1 MKHKI
6 LAVLLLIVV
15 LALTAVLFVACNKA
29 PTAEYCTIIV
39 EYGEFATD
47 DGFTRG
53 QCTFKIIKGEYIT
66 VSQVYNKIIQPG
78 GWGTGFGYDIY
89 ALSEDGLTVYDE
101 SQPVERDMKLCVL
114 DGMCFSAARVTVVA
128 KSDRLK
134 NLWEL
139 SHSQEDKESF
149 NAYKATTFFHSW
161 FIPNNNAFAKILGL
175 ETMEFQFQLEGDETI
190 YNNINEF
197 YSLIFDRENLEY
209 DEHNTYGGNV
219 FCTPNRHYHIPN
231 VIIYLY

>member
-1 MKHKI
+1 MKNKFFV
-6 LAVLLLIVV
+6 VLLVVV

-47 DGFTRG
+47 DGLIKG

-78 GWGTGFGYDIY
+78 GWGTGAGYDIY

-114 DGMCFSAARVTVVA
+114 DGMIYSAARVTVVA

-161 FIPNNNAFAKILGL
+161 FIPNNNTFAKILGL
-175 ETMEFQFQLEGDETI
+175 ETMEFQFQIAGNETI
-190 YNNINEF
+190 YNNIDEF
-197 YSLIFDRENLEY
+197 YSLIFDYENLEY

>member
-1 MKHKI
+1 MKSKI
-6 LAVLLLIVV
+6 LVVLLIIV

-39 EYGEFATD
+39 EYGEYVTD

-53 QCTFKIIKGEYIT
+53 QFEFKIIKGEYIT
-66 VSQVYNKIIQPG
+66 VSQVYNKIQPG
-78 GWGTGFGYDIY
+78 GWGTGFGYDFY

-101 SQPVERDMKLCVL
+101 SQPVERDMKLYVL
-114 DGMCFSAARVTVVA
+114 DGMIYSAARVTVVA

-149 NAYKATTFFHSW
+149 NAYKATTFFHSG
-161 FIPNNNAFAKILGL
+161 FIPNNNTFAQILGL
-175 ETMEFQFQLEGDETI
+175 ETMEFQFQIAGNETI
-190 YNNINEF
+190 YNNIDEF
-197 YSLIFDRENLEY
+197 YSLIFDYENLEY
-209 DEHNTYGGNV
+209 DEFHTSGGNV

-231 VIIYLY
+231 VTIYLY

>member
-1 MKHKI
+1 MKNKI
-6 LAVLLLIVV
+6 LAVLLIVV

-47 DGFTRG
+47 DGFIKG

-78 GWGTGFGYDIY
+78 GWGTGAGYDIY

-114 DGMCFSAARVTVVA
+114 DGMIFSAARVTVVA

-149 NAYKATTFFHSW
+149 NAYKATTFFHNGI
-161 FIPNNNAFAKILGL
+161 IPDNNTFAKILGL
-175 ETMEFQFQLEGDETI
+175 ETTDFQFQLEGDETI

>member
-1 MKHKI
+1 MKNKFFV
-6 LAVLLLIVV
+6 VLLVVV

-47 DGFTRG
+47 DGFIKG

-78 GWGTGFGYDIY
+78 GWGTGAGYDIY

-114 DGMCFSAARVTVVA
+114 DGMIFSAARVTVVA

-161 FIPNNNAFAKILGL
+161 FIPNNNTFAKILGL
-175 ETMEFQFQLEGDETI
+175 ETMEFQFQIAGNETI
-190 YNNINEF
+190 YNNIDEF
-197 YSLIFDRENLEY
+197 YSLIFDYENLEY

>member
-1 MKHKI
+1 MKNKI
-6 LAVLLLIVV
+6 LAVLLIVV

-47 DGFTRG
+47 DGFIKG

-78 GWGTGFGYDIY
+78 GWGTGAGYDIY

-114 DGMCFSAARVTVVA
+114 DGMIFSAARVTVVA

-149 NAYKATTFFHSW
+149 NAYKATTFFHNGI
-161 FIPNNNAFAKILGL
+161 IPDNNTFAKILGL
-175 ETMEFQFQLEGDETI
+175 ETTDFQFQLEGDETI

-231 VIIYLY
+231 VTIYLY

>member
-1 MKHKI
+1 MKNKFF
-6 LAVLLLIVV
+6 VVLLIVV

-39 EYGEFATD
+39 EYGIFATD
-47 DGFTRG
+47 DGISRG
-53 QCTFKIIKGEYIT
+53 QYEFKIIKDEYIT
-66 VSQVYNKIIQPG
+66 INQVFNKINPG
-78 GWGTGFGYDIY
+78 GWGTGYGYDLF

-128 KSDRLK
+128 KSDRMK
-134 NLWEL
+134 KFWEL
-139 SHSQEDKESF
+139 SHSQEEKEYF
-149 NAYKATTFFHSW
+149 NAYKATTFFHNGI
-161 FIPNNNAFAKILGL
+161 IPDNNTFAKILGL
-175 ETMEFQFQLEGDETI
+175 ETTDFQFQLEGDETI